1 MKLMDF
7 VKKHCFQ
14 DPTVRGVTTI
24 NPRASKTD
32 IVIPR

>member
-1 MKLMDF
+1 MMLMEL
-7 VKKHCFQ
+7 VINCFQ
-14 DPTVRGVTTI
+14 DPIVRGVTTI